1 MADEV
6 TSAIPP
12 RKDSERPTMGDKNSN
27 SSNSNSRSDRGG
39 SRGRGM
45 ARGRGQGRGQGR
57 GRGGSERG
65 QRKGKG
71 FGANDFGGRHKKA
84 DMGRGE
90 YECVTLLLLLI
101 TKLTN

>member
-1 MADEV
+1 MADEP
-6 TSAIPP
+6 TSAVPP
-12 RKDSERPTMGDKNSN
+12 RKDGEKSATGDKNSN

-45 ARGRGQGRGQGR
+45 GRGRGQGRGQGR
-57 GRGGSERG
+57 GRAGNERG

-84 DMGRGE
+84 DMGRGQ
-90 YECVTLLLLLI
+90 YEFVALISLLI